1 MSQRIIIL
9 FFCLMLFMCTH
20 AQVTGVVS
28 GNKEKILIGEPFTMR
43 FELKAISSSAP
54 IQWQLPDSIP
64 HFEVMSIDS
73 SDVLIRKITLTSFDS
88 GLWAV
93 ENIAAFVPSN
103 VNGQPQLLKF
113 SPKEILVEYDTTGN
127 QLMNDIKPIVEVNAG
142 QWWIGIIVA
151 AAALISLIVLII
163 VFRKWKQAKAA
174 VVIDESPGTA
184 LEDVLKKIQQLRKET
199 WSAQLDQKRNFSE
212 LSFTVKRYY
221 ERKLRVPFTK
231 LTTDDFVLQLKPH
244 LINDRVITLTQS
256 LRLGD
261 AVKFA
266 KFAAAESEC
275 VQVLDNLEATV
286 KQSEKELNPDA

>member
-9 FFCLMLFMCTH
+9 FFCLMLSLCIH

-28 GNKEKILIGEPFTMR
+28 TNKEKILIGEPFTMR
-43 FELKAISSSAP
+43 FELKAISSSAN
-54 IQWQLPDSIP
+54 IQWQLPDTIP
-64 HFEVMSIDS
+64 HFEVISIDS

-93 ENIAAFVPSN
+93 ENVAAFVPSN
-103 VNGQPQLLKF
+103 VNGQPQLLRF
-113 SPKEILVEYDTTGN
+113 SPKEMLIEYDTTGN

-142 QWWIGIIVA
+142 QWWIGVIVA
-151 AAALISLIVLII
+151 AAALISLIALII
-163 VFRKWKQAKAA
+163 LFRKWKQKKAA

-184 LEDVLKKIQQLRKET
+184 LEDVLKKIQQLRKEA

-212 LSFTVKRYY
+212 LSFAVKRYY

-244 LINDRVITLTQS
+244 LINDRVITLTQA

-261 AVKFA
+261 SVKFA

-275 VQVLDNLEATV
+275 VQALDNLEATI